1 MNLVIPIEK
10 FNIQYIFFENS
21 VKNTI
26 IDDSEFIKIIY
37 SNELVSLNNLY
48 LSFKFNAQHFEE
60 NYNKRKYYFSN
71 RHLSLIKNIVLI
83 EKQILQLLNYT
94 HLEPMFTIRDSI
106 EKGYIQCMNNN
117 NNNSNIN
124 NNKNYNNY
132 NNYNNNYNYNKN
144 YNNQNK
150 FSDNN
155 SQQIIL
161 KISGLWITKTKY
173 GLIYKFIEPN
183 N

>member
-71 RHLSLIKNIVLI
+71 RHHSLIKNIVLI
-83 EKQILQLLNYT
+83 EKQLLKLLNYT
-94 HLEPMFTIRDSI
+94 HLEPSFTIRDTI
-106 EKGYIQCMNNN
+106 EKGYIQCMS
-117 NNNSNIN
+117 NSNSN
-124 NNKNYNNY
+124 NNNY

-144 YNNQNK
+144 YNNQIK
-150 FSDNN
+150 FSDDNN
-155 SQQIIL
+155 QHIIL
-161 KISGLWITKTKY
+161 KISGLWVSKTKY